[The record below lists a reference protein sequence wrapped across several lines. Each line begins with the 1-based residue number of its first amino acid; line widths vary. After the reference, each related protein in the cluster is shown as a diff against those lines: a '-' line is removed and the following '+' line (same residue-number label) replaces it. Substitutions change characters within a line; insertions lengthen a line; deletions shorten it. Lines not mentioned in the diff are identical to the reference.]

1 MLWTAGQTIFPS
13 KWLVVLFL
21 SRQFL
26 ACHSSVSDNFLLQVS
41 WKGMDG
47 SRPFKGPSPSAEMI
61 YSKAG
66 EPSSYSEPGLSKDAV
81 YRIVDGPKIERLE
94 DSLNKTLVSEC
105 YLV

>member
-1 MLWTAGQTIFPS
+1 
-13 KWLVVLFL
+13 
-21 SRQFL
+21 
-26 ACHSSVSDNFLLQVS
+26 
-41 WKGMDG
+41 MDG

-66 EPSSYSEPGLSKDAV
+66 EPSSYSEPDLSKDVV
-81 YRIVDGPKIERLE
+81 YRTVGGPKIERLE